1 MQVKLWVVIQQD
13 CNGIASVLA
22 FDFEADAQ
30 NFAQEMTAAG
40 KGTNTVVQTTVNR
53 RREAEAAIAHV
64 DLPEFNTECIEC
76 IIDMSGVPEDK
87 QDAAAKYLEEHR
99 CELQKDAQKMV
110 DKYIKKAITDFF
122 AEDRIIL
129 G

>member
-1 MQVKLWVVIQQD
+1 MQKKLWVVIQQD
-13 CNGIASVLA
+13 CNGIASVLV

>member
-1 MQVKLWVVIQQD
+1 MQDKLWVVIQQD

>member
-1 MQVKLWVVIQQD
+1 MQEKIWVVVQQD

-22 FDFEADAQ
+22 FDYEADAQ
-30 NFAQEMTAAG
+30 NFAQEMTAMG
-40 KGTNTVVQTTVNR
+40 KGTNTVTETTINR
-53 RREAEAAIAHV
+53 RHEAEEAIARV

-76 IIDMSGVPEDK
+76 IIDMSDVPEDK
-87 QDAAAKYLEEHR
+87 QDAAARYLEEHR
-99 CELQKDAQKMV
+99 CDLQKDAQKMV

-122 AEDRIIL
+122 ADERIIL

>member
-1 MQVKLWVVIQQD
+1 MQEKIWVVIQQEGG
-13 CNGIASVLA
+13 GIASVLA

-40 KGTNTVVQTTVNR
+40 RGINTVLQTTVNR
-53 RREAEAAIAHV
+53 RHEAEEAISHV

-76 IIDMSGVPEDK
+76 IVDMSGVPEDR
-87 QDAAAKYLEEHR
+87 QDAAAIYLDEHR
-99 CELQKDAQKMV
+99 ADLQKNAQEMV

-122 AEDRIIL
+122 ADDRIIL

>member
-1 MQVKLWVVIQQD
+1 MQEKLWVVIQQD

-30 NFAQEMTAAG
+30 NFAQDMTAAG